1 MITTCD
7 IVEFDDAFICRDE
20 RTLLIVESKGANSEA
35 REQAH
40 KERYIDNYKYLEVN
54 YDDLKEFIH
63 RVRRLRQESNHRCIG
78 GVDELLEFIR
88 GDRPL

>member
-20 RTLLIVESKGANSEA
+20 RTMVIVESKGCNNEA
-35 REQAH
+35 RQAAH
-40 KERYIDNYKYLEVN
+40 KEKYIDDYEYLEVD
-54 YDDLKEFIH
+54 YDDLQEFIH
-63 RVRRLRQESNHRCIG
+63 RVRRRRQESDHRCIG
-78 GVDELLEFIR
+78 NADDLLKFIS

>member
-20 RTLLIVESKGANSEA
+20 RTLLIVESKGRNNKA
-35 REQAH
+35 RRAAD
-40 KERYIDNYKYLEVN
+40 KEKYIDNYEYLEVD
-54 YDDLKEFIH
+54 YDDLQEFIH
-63 RVRRLRQESNHRCIG
+63 RVRRLRQECNHRCIG
-78 GVDELLEFIR
+78 NASDLLEFIR